1 MLSIREKFLALF
13 ATLAVVVTCAAC
25 SPGAQTAGE
34 SAGSEA
40 PAASQAAESP
50 AAESPAATEPADEQ
64 EAASSEEAS
73 AAAAVPNHAGIGEWQ
88 TATRNLEVRVISVA
102 PGPYDYADDG
112 PTVMVTVA
120 MHNMSDHV
128 IRVKPSNWDA
138 DNTWGQRVDHKIS
151 VKDENGRRVA
161 RSFKPTSISPGAT
174 YEAVVYFDGEGLVSV
189 IYEPHWLVSPESD
202 FLFFD
207 I

>member
-1 MLSIREKFLALF
+1 MLGIREKFLALF
-13 ATLAVVVTCAAC
+13 ATLAVVATCAAC

-50 AAESPAATEPADEQ
+50 AAESPAADEQ

-128 IRVKPSNWDA
+128 IHVKPSNWDA

>member
-1 MLSIREKFLALF
+1 MLGIREKFLALF
-13 ATLAVVVTCAAC
+13 VTLAVVATCAAC

-50 AAESPAATEPADEQ
+50 AAESPAADEQ
-64 EAASSEEAS
+64 EAASSEEAP
-73 AAAAVPNHAGIGEWQ
+73 AADVAPNHAGVGEWQ

>member
-1 MLSIREKFLALF
+1 MLGIREKFLALF
-13 ATLAVVVTCAAC
+13 VTLAVVATCAAC

-50 AAESPAATEPADEQ
+50 AAESPAADEQ
-64 EAASSEEAS
+64 EAASSEEAP
-73 AAAAVPNHAGIGEWQ
+73 AADVAPNHAGVGEWQ
-88 TATRNLEVRVISVA
+88 TATRNLKEHVISVA

-128 IRVKPSNWDA
+128 IHVKPSNWDA
-138 DNTWGQRVDHKIS
+138 DNSWGQRVDHKIS